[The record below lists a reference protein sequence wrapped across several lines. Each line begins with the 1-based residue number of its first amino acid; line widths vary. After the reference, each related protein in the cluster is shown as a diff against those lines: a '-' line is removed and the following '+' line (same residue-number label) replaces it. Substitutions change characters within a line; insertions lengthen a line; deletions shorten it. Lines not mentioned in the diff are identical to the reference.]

1 MENLGEHM
9 TTLLADA
16 GLEKANHAVAV
27 IGARLTDTQVNVTEL
42 RSKLGKLALM
52 SVIDPVEHEPE
63 LIEARTQLAAS
74 EASMREL
81 GAAEQLAQTMA
92 RDAKEK
98 ALQASAQADWDAAGI
113 ALDEAVVSANALDA
127 MARQFGDLY
136 RRLQTELRRAV
147 SLAAPH
153 MARDDYRM
161 LAQVPDLNETL
172 KLVIANAG
180 GPPVP
185 EKNMMHLD
193 VSERTSASVAR
204 QVERHRQQ
212 VMGFRPV
219 DTTEKDS
226 DHD

>member
-1 MENLGEHM
+1 M

-27 IGARLTDTQVNVTEL
+27 IGARLTDTQSSVVEL
-42 RSKLGKLALM
+42 RSKIANLALV
-52 SVIDPVEHEPE
+52 SVIDPDRAPE

-81 GAAEQLAQTMA
+81 GAAEQLA
-92 RDAKEK
+92 RDLAKQAKEK
-98 ALQASAQADWDAAGI
+98 ALQASAQADWDEAGT
-113 ALDEAVVSANALDA
+113 ALDEAVISAQALDA
-127 MARQFGDLY
+127 MAKQLGDLY
-136 RRLQTELRRAV
+136 GRVQAELRCTV

-161 LAQVPDLNETL
+161 LAQAPDLNETL

-193 VSERTSASVAR
+193 VSERTGASVAR

-212 VMGFRPV
+212 VIVGAR
-219 DTTEKDS
+219 K
-226 DHD
+226 HRGG